1 MNAKDT
7 VTITA
12 DMENNAET
20 FWNNFRI
27 EFPDLAMLLGAG
39 NTITVNRKKW
49 EKIKKISGFC
59 DGPDYA
65 REAIIEVQ

>member
-1 MNAKDT
+1 MKAENT

-12 DMENNAET
+12 DMENNAEA
-20 FWNNFRI
+20 FWDNFRI

-39 NTITVNRKKW
+39 NTMTIDRKKW
-49 EKIKKISGFC
+49 EKIKSISGFC
-59 DGPDYA
+59 DGPDHA